1 MRPAFAYHRPA
12 TVQDA
17 CRILADEP
25 RAAVLAGGTD
35 LMVHLTQSWR
45 AKRPP
50 AVVNVKRIPG
60 LDAIQA
66 IRAED
71 PNARIIVLTMYQGD
85 EDIFRALKSGAATYL
100 LKDTP
105 SDELVRVVREV
116 HRGASTLPPNVA
128 QRLASRQLDEGLTSR
143 EMEVLR
149 LTAAGMRNKEIAA
162 ALSISQETVQGH
174 LKKILRKLEVND
186 RTAIQIAEEVGAVTN
201 SGNMVPFIPFN
212 FSPATAVP
220 RSIVHPK
227 HNIGSEAFQCV
238 AARQI
243 GGRRPV

>member
-1 MRPAFAYHRPA
+1 M
-12 TVQDA
+12 TDA
-17 CRILADEP
+17 AKNRI
-25 RAAVLAGGTD
+25 AVLCVDDHPLVLDGITQKINRQPDMTVVATASDGRQAVELYKSKHPDVTVMD
-35 LMVHLTQSWR
+35 LQLPEMS
-45 AKRPP
+45 
-50 AVVNVKRIPG
+50 G

-66 IRAED
+66 IRAAD

-116 HRGASTLPPNVA
+116 HRGAASLPANVA
-128 QRLASRQLDEGLTSR
+128 QRLATRQLDEGLTAR

-186 RTAIQIAEEVGAVTN
+186 RTAAVT
-201 SGNMVPFIPFN
+201 
-212 FSPATAVP
+212 
-220 RSIVHPK
+220 
-227 HNIGSEAFQCV
+227 V
-238 AARQI
+238 AI
-243 GGRRPV
+243 RRGIIRLD